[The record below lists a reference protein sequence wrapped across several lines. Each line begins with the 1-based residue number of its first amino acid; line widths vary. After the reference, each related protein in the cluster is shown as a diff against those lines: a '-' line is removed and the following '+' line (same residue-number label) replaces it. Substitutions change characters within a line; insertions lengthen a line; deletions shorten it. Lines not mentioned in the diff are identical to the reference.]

1 MFDDPV
7 AVMVAHL
14 NASLPPDVRASGRVP
29 NPRHVRFVR
38 CVLTGA
44 DRFTPVHRDARVT
57 LECWAPTDAEADRL
71 AAAVEDLVDGMGDA
85 WNSVPQ
91 GSPGWPGG
99 PHQSP
104 DPDSG
109 TPRVVMTAN
118 LRQRSRP

>member
-7 AVMVAHL
+7 AVMVAYL
-14 NASLPPDVRASGRVP
+14 NAALDGPVRAAGQVP
-29 NPRHVRFVR
+29 NPRPASFVR

-57 LECWAPTDAEADRL
+57 LECWAPTDAEATTL
-71 AAAVEDLVDGMGDA
+71 SAVVEDLVDGMYDN
-85 WNSVPQ
+85 WNHIPLEY
-91 GSPGWPGG
+91 GWAGG
-99 PHQSP
+99 PHLSP

-118 LRQRSRP
+118 LRQRSH

>member
-7 AVMVAHL
+7 AIVVAYL
-14 NASLPPDVRASGRVP
+14 NAVLPADVRATGRVP
-29 NPRHVRFVR
+29 NPRPARFVR

-71 AAAVEDLVDGMGDA
+71 SALVEQMVDGMGDD
-85 WNSVPQ
+85 WNHVPIHN
-91 GSPGWPGG
+91 GWAGG